1 MGGKRMIDIIIDEYV
16 YINLSDSDINI
27 EKKEL
32 PFVINK
38 KEFLKLYLQIL
49 KEDIPENMHKLI
61 TLFYKEFPG
70 LKNKPALTVFFNLYR
85 QNKQKEYPF
94 SKLELNNISTDDKV
108 NYFLILK

>member
-1 MGGKRMIDIIIDEYV
+1 MGGKRMIDVIIDEYV
-16 YINLSDSDINI
+16 YINLSDSAINI

-38 KEFLKLYLQIL
+38 KEFLALYLQIL
-49 KEDIPENMHKLI
+49 KEDTSENMHKLI

-70 LKNKPALTVFFNLYR
+70 FKNRLALNVFFNLYR
-85 QNKQKEYPF
+85 KNSHKEYPF
-94 SKLELNNISTDDKV
+94 SKLELNNIYKDDNV